1 MLGND
6 RDERLVP
13 TEAERQAL
21 ALGWGIGWP
30 WPDWPWT
37 TDIRILCVIDGRVTE
52 SSDPSEFG
60 LGLVLETLRDASFAY
75 WVRFIVTVVDRDQ
88 GFNFT
93 QSGLDINGYDEVW
106 FFGDEPGPVVNDSS
120 VGDDVIKVASNHPMQ
135 SDELQVIAK
144 WMNDGGGVFAAGDHA
159 MLGASM
165 CGEIP
170 RVRSMRR
177 WTRADG
183 VPPFSEPARHETL
196 ARRSTGSE
204 ATWEEDAVPQP
215 IYPVPRSDWG
225 KPLFFRHWPHPL
237 LCGKEGVIDH
247 FPDHMHEG
255 SLYEDD
261 EVHLT
266 DPLLPG
272 STEAEYPPYRP
283 VVLAAAIPGSSLG
296 GGESFELR
304 PAPEI
309 IAHGMTTNIDA
320 TPRRFAMVGVYD
332 GDPVNVGR
340 VVVESTW
347 HHWFSLNL
355 VPLRN
360 GAPATYR
367 QMQSYYRNVG
377 LWLASPAKRASMLF
391 WATWGVLVGSQP
403 GLFGTSLGVW
413 GMGSRVVDVLGR
425 AAPQCFWSDLV
436 SIFLPTQVL
445 TAESRRE
452 SPPWDSV
459 LRPPAEMVTEAVVG
473 GIALGMYE
481 LAQHHIIE
489 RAHGRAPRIE
499 PDDVW
504 ERGINGL
511 RKGTEEL
518 QATLAIASE
527 GFRRFAKQPLDDRIA
542 AFSRMPAD
550 PRSDWESA
558 K

>member
-1 MLGND
+1 
-6 RDERLVP
+6 
-13 TEAERQAL
+13 
-21 ALGWGIGWP
+21 
-30 WPDWPWT
+30 
-37 TDIRILCVIDGRVTE
+37 
-52 SSDPSEFG
+52 
-60 LGLVLETLRDASFAY
+60 
-75 WVRFIVTVVDRDQ
+75 
-88 GFNFT
+88 
-93 QSGLDINGYDEVW
+93 
-106 FFGDEPGPVVNDSS
+106 
-120 VGDDVIKVASNHPMQ
+120 
-135 SDELQVIAK
+135 
-144 WMNDGGGVFAAGDHA
+144 
-159 MLGASM
+159 
-165 CGEIP
+165 
-170 RVRSMRR
+170 
-177 WTRADG
+177 
-183 VPPFSEPARHETL
+183 
-196 ARRSTGSE
+196 
-204 ATWEEDAVPQP
+204 
-215 IYPVPRSDWG
+215 
-225 KPLFFRHWPHPL
+225 
-237 LCGKEGVIDH
+237 
-247 FPDHMHEG
+247 
-255 SLYEDD
+255 
-261 EVHLT
+261 
-266 DPLLPG
+266 
-272 STEAEYPPYRP
+272 
-283 VVLAAAIPGSSLG
+283 
-296 GGESFELR
+296 
-304 PAPEI
+304 
-309 IAHGMTTNIDA
+309 MTTNIDA

-527 GFRRFAKQPLDDRIA
+527 GFRRFAKQPLDDGIA